1 VTSPLSDD
9 PPQREDET
17 PREDHAFLGCRA
29 YDWCRICHYD
39 SDGCGLMPSDPVHV
53 PALLAE
59 RDSLSKRLER
69 LQDRGWILECAKRI
83 EAEGVWHTKK
93 DPLDVQTI
101 AAIIREYAETAARR
115 ALSPQEADSTETR

>member
-69 LQDRGWILECAKRI
+69 MEKALREI
-83 EAEGVWHTKK
+83 EAIRCGVLGHSVAV
-93 DPLDVQTI
+93 DCQASGI
-101 AAIIREYAETAARR
+101 AHR
-115 ALSPQEADSTETR
+115 ALSPQAAE